1 MKYLCALKDLLI
13 SLVAST
19 IIIYGLNIVAGF
31 AGADYTFTNGE
42 GTRGARARPRVPRSA
57 PRRPPSPR
65 PRPRARARGRSET
78 AAWDRRG
85 SRGAPASPI
94 A

>member
-13 SLVAST
+13 SLVVST

-42 GTRGARARPRVPRSA
+42 VFIIWILMAILVNNCLKK
-57 PRRPPSPR
+57 
-65 PRPRARARGRSET
+65 
-78 AAWDRRG
+78 
-85 SRGAPASPI
+85 
-94 A
+94 